1 MTTKNCPCA
10 NPDCTLPSGRCALC
24 DQPCDADGR
33 THEPE
38 LCDPCADIARNVR
51 SKLNDLDPGWHVDD
65 TGTPRLVRDD
75 EANVFGD
82 DEDAV
87 VFVRGLLES
96 IAKLPTIRTAPASLH
111 RAALRQIHVAMRD
124 AHDHRHDA
132 RIAEAEVERLRAE
145 ARDPAMW
152 IRIDDVRSI
161 ARERDRHLARVVTLE
176 RDAERARTEASQATV
191 TELRRALRDLRET
204 SEREARLAAVDMA
217 RINDELV
224 AERAVHDALRAEV
237 EALRA
242 GVGGPCRSVRDFV
255 DAQRAFS
262 VEAFG
267 PGARTAGI
275 VEHIRRELAE
285 VEADPGDCFEW
296 IDVVILALDG
306 AWRAGHSA
314 ASIEGALWAKLAKN
328 KARRW
333 PDWRGVDEATP
344 IEHVRDVAADALADL
359 VDALAHVDVAVK
371 QDDDDSDALTDY
383 ATALDAARRA
393 LSNR

>member
-1 MTTKNCPCA
+1 MTTKTCPCA
-10 NPDCTLPSGRCALC
+10 NPDCALPSGRCALC

-38 LCDPCADIARNVR
+38 LCDPCADLARNVR
-51 SKLNDLDPGWHVDD
+51 SKLGGLDPGWHVDD

-75 EANVFGD
+75 EANVFPT
-82 DEDAV
+82 DEHAAT
-87 VFVRGLLES
+87 FVRGLLVAIDGLTAEAKAGKVS
-96 IAKLPTIRTAPASLH
+96 LRSAIRAVAIARQRAHEHLADT
-111 RAALRQIHVAMRD
+111 RAAEDEVA
-124 AHDHRHDA
+124 
-132 RIAEAEVERLRAE
+132 RLRAE
-145 ARDPAMW
+145 AKAWKPK
-152 IRIDDVRSI
+152 RID
-161 ARERDRHLARVVTLE
+161 ELE
-176 RDAERARTEASQATV
+176 AER
-191 TELRRALRDLRET
+191 
-204 SEREARLAAVDMA
+204 
-217 RINDELV
+217 
-224 AERAVHDALRAEV
+224 DALRAEV

-242 GVGGPCRSVRDFV
+242 GVGGACRSVRDFV
-255 DAQRAFS
+255 DAQRTFS

-314 ASIEGALWAKLAKN
+314 ASIENALWAKLAKN

-344 IEHVRDVAADALADL
+344 IEHVRDD
-359 VDALAHVDVAVK
+359 
-371 QDDDDSDALTDY
+371 
-383 ATALDAARRA
+383 
-393 LSNR
+393 